1 MSVLNARGLTKRFGS
16 TVALNNVDLTLE
28 AGDPIALIGP
38 NGAGKTTL
46 LSLVCGFL
54 RSSAGE
60 LSVLGE
66 APGSAALHGRVAAL
80 PQDAQLDPRFSVAR
94 QLALLAR
101 LQGQG
106 KRDAQ
111 QDVARVL
118 DLVQL
123 RDSANAKPSELS
135 HGMGKRIAIAQ
146 LLLGKPE
153 FALLDEPTAGLDPPN
168 VKIIRDLI
176 SATSGETTY
185 LISSHNLDELEK
197 VCATAVFLEKGQ
209 LKRHMA
215 IDELEEEENS
225 QLTVRV
231 PSVPLEDFREAVML
245 IPGVVGVDQRQ
256 QNDFIVSYDRAASGV
271 PDIALLKLL
280 ADKGWKYRH
289 LIQGKTLEDR
299 LF

>member
-1 MSVLNARGLTKRFGS
+1 MSVLQARGLTKRFGS

-28 AGDPIALIGP
+28 VGDPIALIGP

-54 RSSAGE
+54 RSTSGD
-60 LSVLGE
+60 LTVLGE
-66 APGSAALHGRVAAL
+66 SPGSAGLHGRVAAL

-94 QLALLAR
+94 QLELLAR

-106 KRDAQ
+106 KREARA
-111 QDVARVL
+111 DVARVL
-118 DLVQL
+118 ELVQL
-123 RDSANAKPSELS
+123 QQSAKSKPSELS

-176 SATSGETTY
+176 SATCAETTY

-197 VCATAVFLEKGQ
+197 VCKTAVFLEKGQ

-215 IDELEEEENS
+215 IDELEDEENS
-225 QLTVRV
+225 QLTIRM
-231 PSVPLEDFREAVML
+231 PSVGFDEFREAAATL
-245 IPGVVGVDQRQ
+245 PGVVGIDQRQ
-256 QNDFIVSYDRAASGV
+256 QNDYVVSYNRSTAGV
-271 PDIALLKLL
+271 PDIALLQLL
-280 ADKGWKYRH
+280 KDRGWQYRH

>member
-1 MSVLNARGLTKRFGS
+1 MIVLEAKGLTKRFGS
-16 TVALNNVDLTLE
+16 TVALNHVDLTLE
-28 AGDPIALIGP
+28 VGDPIALIGP

-54 RSSAGE
+54 RSTSGD
-60 LSVLGE
+60 LTVLGE
-66 APGSAALHGRVAAL
+66 SPGSAALHGRVAAL

-94 QLALLAR
+94 QLELLAR

-106 KRDAQ
+106 KRDARK
-111 QDVARVL
+111 DVARVL
-118 DLVQL
+118 ELVQL
-123 RDSANAKPSELS
+123 QQSSEAKPSELS

-176 SATSGETTY
+176 SATSAETTY

-197 VCATAVFLEKGQ
+197 VCKTAVFLERGQ
-209 LKRHMA
+209 LKRHMT
-215 IDELEEEENS
+215 IDELEDEENS
-225 QLTVRV
+225 QLTLRM
-231 PSVPLEDFREAVML
+231 PSVSFDEFREAVAQ

-256 QNDFIVSYDRAASGV
+256 QHDFIVSYDRSPAGV
-271 PDIALLKLL
+271 PDIAILQLLK
-280 ADKGWKYRH
+280 DKNWNYRH
-289 LIQGKTLEDR
+289 LILGKTLEDR